1 MLDEDAHTN
10 LTLSSAISRHRT
22 VSDKDSRLQLLML
35 QEGEGSFCL
44 RYSMVK
50 GDSMYR
56 SLPEGKEGFGALAQT
71 KTSTPNTSFKCD
83 PHFSTAQSELELQ
96 ISALQ

>member
-1 MLDEDAHTN
+1 
-10 LTLSSAISRHRT
+10 
-22 VSDKDSRLQLLML
+22 ML

-44 RYSMVK
+44 GYSMLK
-50 GDSMYR
+50 GDSVYR
-56 SLPEGKEGFGALAQT
+56 SLPEGEEGFGALAQT

-83 PHFSTAQSELELQ
+83 PHFSTAQSESELQ